1 MHNIHDIALTH
12 LLYMAIPMGIVAY
25 FYYKWVHDAKEIGCA
40 TVRMVVQLLAIGYVL
55 DAIFRSKS
63 PFVAVAVVLFMVAVS
78 SMIALRNFNEK
89 NLINYRNVFIS
100 IFIGGTANLLLVL
113 MFVIDIKPI
122 YTPMVMIPL
131 AGMIYANAM
140 NAVAQAAERFESEI
154 QSTSYE
160 KARLFAFRASMLPRV
175 NVLLAVGL
183 VSLPGLM
190 TGQILSGV
198 SPLIAARYQIVIMSM
213 VIGSSGISSVIF
225 LLLSKP
231 RS

>member
-1 MHNIHDIALTH
+1 MHDIPLTH
-12 LLYMAIPMGIVAY
+12 LLYMAVPMGIVAY
-25 FYYKWVHDAKEIGCA
+25 FYYKWVNDAKEVGYA

-55 DAIFRSKS
+55 DAIFHSKS
-63 PFVAVAVVLFMVAVS
+63 PFVAVAVVLFMVSVS
-78 SMIALRNFNEK
+78 SMIALRNFKEK
-89 NLINYRNVFIS
+89 NFINYRDVFIS

-113 MFVIDIKPI
+113 AFVIDIKPI

-140 NAVAQAAERFESEI
+140 NSVAQAAERFESEI
-154 QSTSYE
+154 EKVSYE
-160 KARLFAFRASMLPRV
+160 KARLFAFKASMLPRV

-213 VIGSSGISSVIF
+213 VIGSSGISSVVF
-225 LLLSKP
+225 LLFKKP
-231 RS
+231 KGTT

>member
-1 MHNIHDIALTH
+1 MHDIALTH
-12 LLYMAIPMGIVAY
+12 LLYMIVPMGIVAY
-25 FYYKWVHDAKEIGCA
+25 FYYKWVNDAKEIGYA
-40 TVRMVVQLLAIGYVL
+40 TTRMVIQLLVIGYVL
-55 DAIFRSKS
+55 DAVFRSKS
-63 PFVAVAVVLFMVAVS
+63 PFMAVSVVLFMVAVS
-78 SMIALRNFNEK
+78 SMIALRNFKEK
-89 NLINYRNVFIS
+89 NFINYRNVFIS
-100 IFIGGTANLLLVL
+100 IFVGGTANLLLVL
-113 MFVIDIKPI
+113 AFVIDIKPI

-154 QSTSYE
+154 EKTSYE
-160 KARLFAFRASMLPRV
+160 NARLFAFKASMLPRV

-213 VIGSSGISSVIF
+213 VIGSSGISSIIF
-225 LLLSKP
+225 LLFKKP
-231 RS
+231 